1 MAQAIQKFLHR
12 VRYTKYPLICQTV
25 FKLSCPHEN
34 VMVRQMD
41 GIKPIR
47 ALNFFEFAGIIII
60 TMIIIMIVLK
70 KKRFV
75 RNPDSDMKIFKTRLA
90 V

>member
-1 MAQAIQKFLHR
+1 
-12 VRYTKYPLICQTV
+12 
-25 FKLSCPHEN
+25 
-34 VMVRQMD
+34 MVRQMD

-60 TMIIIMIVLK
+60 TMIIIMLVLK
-70 KKRFV
+70 KKKFV
-75 RNPDSDMKIFKTRLA
+75 RNPDSDMKIFKTMLA